1 MEVFIIVKFK
11 EKLKLIYNTIGKKR
25 LASYIILSVFFFVMV
40 YLLFL
45 KDTGEIKVLDGA
57 SISTQDTVQE
67 SKVLYTVNN
76 DFTELKNP
84 FSFEHEKE
92 NDTVPVV
99 KEEEKPNIKNQVS
112 NKVVNVQEKKSVN
125 QKKEEKKIKSVKN
138 KDRYELKAIFDIN
151 QQKTALLKIDGK
163 DTRVKIGDKINDMVV
178 VDINKNSVVLQT
190 TEGRSINYPLNS
202 F

>member
-11 EKLKLIYNTIGKKR
+11 EKLKLIYNIIGKKR
-25 LASYIILSVFFFVMV
+25 LSSYIILSVFFFVMV

-45 KDTGEIKVLDGA
+45 KDTGEVKVLDEA
-57 SISTQDTVQE
+57 SINTQDTVQE

-92 NDTVPVV
+92 KDTVPVV

-112 NKVVNVQEKKSVN
+112 NKVVNTQEKKSVN
-125 QKKEEKKIKSVKN
+125 SKKEEKKTKSVKN
-138 KDRYELKAIFDIN
+138 KYELKAIFDIN

-163 DTRVKIGDKINDMVV
+163 DMRVKTGDKVNDMVV
-178 VDINKNSVVLQT
+178 TEINKNSIVLQT
-190 TEGRSINYPLNS
+190 TEGMSINCPLNS

>member
-11 EKLKLIYNTIGKKR
+11 EKLKLIYNIIGKKR
-25 LASYIILSVFFFVMV
+25 LSSYIILSVFFFVMV

-45 KDTGEIKVLDGA
+45 KDTGEVKVLDEA
-57 SISTQDTVQE
+57 SINTQDTVQE

-92 NDTVPVV
+92 KDTVPVV

-112 NKVVNVQEKKSVN
+112 NKVVNTQEKKSVN
-125 QKKEEKKIKSVKN
+125 SKKEEKKTKSVKN
-138 KDRYELKAIFDIN
+138 KYELEAILDIN

-163 DTRVKIGDKINDMVV
+163 DMRVKTGDKVNDMVV
-178 VDINKNSVVLQT
+178 TEINKNSIVLQT
-190 TEGRSINYPLNS
+190 TEGMSINCPLNS

>member
-11 EKLKLIYNTIGKKR
+11 EKLKLIYNIMSKKR

-45 KDTGEIKVLDGA
+45 KDTGEVKVLDEA
-57 SISTQDTVQE
+57 SINTQDTVQE

-92 NDTVPVV
+92 KDTVSVV
-99 KEEEKPNIKNQVS
+99 KEEEKPNIKNQVL
-112 NKVVNVQEKKSVN
+112 NKVVDAQEKKPVN
-125 QKKEEKKIKSVKN
+125 PKKEEKKIKSIKN
-138 KDRYELKAIFDIN
+138 KNKYELKAIFDIN

-163 DTRVKIGDKINDMVV
+163 DMRVKTGDKVNDMVV
-178 VDINKNSVVLQT
+178 VDINKNGVILQT
-190 TEGRSINYPLNS
+190 TEGMSINCPLNS

>member
-11 EKLKLIYNTIGKKR
+11 EKLKLIYNIIGKKR
-25 LASYIILSVFFFVMV
+25 LASYIVLSVFFLVMV

-45 KDTGEIKVLDGA
+45 KDTDEVKVLDEA
-57 SISTQDTVQE
+57 SINTQDAVQE

-92 NDTVPVV
+92 NDTVSIV
-99 KEEEKPNIKNQVS
+99 KEEEKQNIKSQVS
-112 NKVVNVQEKKSVN
+112 NKVVNVQEKKPVN
-125 QKKEEKKIKSVKN
+125 PKTEEKKTKSVKN
-138 KDRYELKAIFDIN
+138 EYELEAIFDIN

-163 DTRVKIGDKINDMVV
+163 DMRVKTGDKINDMVV
-178 VDINKNSVVLQT
+178 AEINKNSVVLQT
-190 TEGRSINYPLNS
+190 TEGMSINCPLNS

>member
-1 MEVFIIVKFK
+1 
-11 EKLKLIYNTIGKKR
+11 
-25 LASYIILSVFFFVMV
+25 MV

-45 KDTGEIKVLDGA
+45 KDTGEVKVLDEA
-57 SISTQDTVQE
+57 SINTQDTVQE

-92 NDTVPVV
+92 KDTVLVV

-112 NKVVNVQEKKSVN
+112 NKVVNTQEKKSVN
-125 QKKEEKKIKSVKN
+125 SKKEEKKTKSVKN
-138 KDRYELKAIFDIN
+138 KYELEAIFDIN

-163 DTRVKIGDKINDMVV
+163 DMRVKTGDKVNDMVV
-178 VDINKNSVVLQT
+178 TEINKNSIVLQT
-190 TEGRSINYPLNS
+190 TEGMSINCPLNS

>member
-11 EKLKLIYNTIGKKR
+11 EKLKLIYNIIGKKR
-25 LASYIILSVFFFVMV
+25 LSSYIILSVFFFVMV

-45 KDTGEIKVLDGA
+45 KDTGEVKVLEEA
-57 SISTQDTVQE
+57 SINTQDTVQE

-92 NDTVPVV
+92 KDTVLVV

-112 NKVVNVQEKKSVN
+112 NKVVNTQEKKSVN
-125 QKKEEKKIKSVKN
+125 SKKEEKKTKSVKN
-138 KDRYELKAIFDIN
+138 KYELEAIFDIN

-163 DTRVKIGDKINDMVV
+163 DMRVKTGDKVNDMVV
-178 VDINKNSVVLQT
+178 TEINKNSIVLQT
-190 TEGRSINYPLNS
+190 TEGMSINCPLNS

>member
-11 EKLKLIYNTIGKKR
+11 EKLKLIYNTMSKKR

-45 KDTGEIKVLDGA
+45 KDTGEVKVLDGA
-57 SISTQDTVQE
+57 SINTQDTVQE
-67 SKVLYTVNN
+67 SKILYTVNN

-92 NDTVPVV
+92 KDTVPVV
-99 KEEEKPNIKNQVS
+99 KEEEKPNIKNQVL
-112 NKVVNVQEKKSVN
+112 NKVVDAQEKKSVN
-125 QKKEEKKIKSVKN
+125 PKKEEKKIKSIKN
-138 KDRYELKAIFDIN
+138 KNKYELKAIFDIN

-163 DTRVKIGDKINDMVV
+163 DMRVKTGDKVNDMVV
-178 VDINKNSVVLQT
+178 ADINKNSIVLQT
-190 TEGRSINYPLNS
+190 TEGMSINCPLNS

>member
-11 EKLKLIYNTIGKKR
+11 EKLKLIYNIIGKKR
-25 LASYIILSVFFFVMV
+25 LSSYIILSVFFFVMA

-45 KDTGEIKVLDGA
+45 KDTGEVKVLDEA
-57 SISTQDTVQE
+57 SINTQDTVQE

-92 NDTVPVV
+92 KDTVPVV

-112 NKVVNVQEKKSVN
+112 NKVVNTQEKKSVN
-125 QKKEEKKIKSVKN
+125 SKKEEKKTKSVKN
-138 KDRYELKAIFDIN
+138 KYELEAIFDIN

-163 DTRVKIGDKINDMVV
+163 DMRVKTGDKVNDMVV
-178 VDINKNSVVLQT
+178 TEINKNSIVLQT
-190 TEGRSINYPLNS
+190 TEGMSINCPLNS

>member
-11 EKLKLIYNTIGKKR
+11 EKLKLIYNIIGKKR
-25 LASYIILSVFFFVMV
+25 LSSYIILSVFFFVMV

-45 KDTGEIKVLDGA
+45 KDTGEVKVLDEA
-57 SISTQDTVQE
+57 SINTQDTVQE

-92 NDTVPVV
+92 NDIVPIV
-99 KEEEKPNIKNQVS
+99 KEEEKQNIKNQVS
-112 NKVVNVQEKKSVN
+112 NKVVNAQEKKPVN
-125 QKKEEKKIKSVKN
+125 PKTEEKKVKSIKN
-138 KDRYELKAIFDIN
+138 KNKYELKAIFDIN

-163 DTRVKIGDKINDMVV
+163 DMRVKTGDKVNDMVV
-178 VDINKNSVVLQT
+178 ADINKNRVVLQT
-190 TEGRSINYPLNS
+190 TEGMSINCPLNS

>member
-11 EKLKLIYNTIGKKR
+11 EKLKLIYNSIGKKR
-25 LASYIILSVFFFVMV
+25 LASYIILSLFFFVMV

-45 KDTGEIKVLDGA
+45 KDTNEVKVLDEA
-57 SISTQDTVQE
+57 SISTQDAVQE

-92 NDTVPVV
+92 NDIVPVV

-112 NKVVNVQEKKSVN
+112 NKVVNIQEKKLVN
-125 QKKEEKKIKSVKN
+125 PKTEEKKIKSVKN
-138 KDRYELKAIFDIN
+138 KYELEAIFDIN

-163 DTRVKIGDKINDMVV
+163 DMRVKTGDKVNDMVV
-178 VDINKNSVVLQT
+178 AEINKNSVVLQT
-190 TEGRSINYPLNS
+190 TEGMSINCPLNS